1 MTRDLVVL
9 VPGPLGTRTGGY
21 EYDRQMISGL
31 SARGWRVIA
40 HELDSSFPHPTRT
53 ALDDAA
59 RLLASAADNTTILID
74 GLAFGAMPAEVRHEF
89 ARLKIV
95 ALIHLPLAAAVGL
108 EPLTAAA
115 LKASEQRALEAARLV
130 VVTGME
136 TVGALADYGVD
147 RSRIDVVEPGT
158 DPAPLARGTS
168 GGPIELLSVGSV
180 SEGKGHELLI
190 RALAMVPERHWHLTC
205 AGSLDRDPPAVKRVR
220 DVVDREQLADRVS
233 LVGELNAAALDAC
246 YDRADVF
253 VLATLHETYG
263 MAVAEALARG
273 LPVVS
278 TSTGAI
284 PMLVGN
290 AGRTPAGLL
299 APPGN
304 VTAMALALSQVLR
317 DAALRSSL
325 AEGARQVRER
335 LPRWDEAIDRMDA
348 ALEQARRSSPVCDV
362 G

>member
-1 MTRDLVVL
+1 V
-9 VPGPLGTRTGGY
+9 
-21 EYDRQMISGL
+21 
-31 SARGWRVIA
+31 
-40 HELDSSFPHPTRT
+40 
-53 ALDDAA
+53 
-59 RLLASAADNTTILID
+59 
-74 GLAFGAMPAEVRHEF
+74 F
-89 ARLKIV
+89 A
-95 ALIHLPLAAAVGL
+95 
-108 EPLTAAA
+108 
-115 LKASEQRALEAARLV
+115 
-130 VVTGME
+130 
-136 TVGALADYGVD
+136 
-147 RSRIDVVEPGT
+147 
-158 DPAPLARGTS
+158 
-168 GGPIELLSVGSV
+168 
-180 SEGKGHELLI
+180 
-190 RALAMVPERHWHLTC
+190 
-205 AGSLDRDPPAVKRVR
+205 
-220 DVVDREQLADRVS
+220 
-233 LVGELNAAALDAC
+233 
-246 YDRADVF
+246 
-253 VLATLHETYG
+253 LATLHETYG